1 MAWWNAV
8 SRCSKFHNGKPIL
21 KVCMQSAVYEVGH
34 HHNYHSAVPLLQH
47 FKVSRRF
54 DTNTLIGPTISK
66 PKRKDEP
73 DKIIRI
79 GVLGEPN
86 AGKSTLINSIVGEKV
101 SIISEVMNTT
111 RESIYVPYNTG
122 NTQIVFID
130 TPGIVPFQVAR
141 RLKLG
146 RMQITAP
153 RRVIDE
159 CDLLAVVIDLHSKR
173 KRERIHECILDL
185 LNSNSQFPSVLILNK
200 IDVIKRKSTLLKY
213 TSILTSDRRK
223 GVWGYEKDGGYSGFK
238 SVFMV
243 SASNG
248 DGVQD
253 IVNYAIEHAKEGKW
267 DYENQIKVDLPM
279 DKCIAELFRETL
291 LEMFRHEIPWQV
303 KQMTLLFGEIDDDT
317 CKIHQKL
324 IWPKKSQA
332 KYVMTR
338 SDEIKV
344 KTEEKLKAMLQKKVL
359 LTVDVSSSASL
370 ARNLP
375 F

>member
-1 MAWWNAV
+1 
-8 SRCSKFHNGKPIL
+8 
-21 KVCMQSAVYEVGH
+21 
-34 HHNYHSAVPLLQH
+34 
-47 FKVSRRF
+47 
-54 DTNTLIGPTISK
+54 
-66 PKRKDEP
+66 
-73 DKIIRI
+73 
-79 GVLGEPN
+79 
-86 AGKSTLINSIVGEKV
+86 
-101 SIISEVMNTT
+101 MNTT